1 MEKYCLDNE
10 IFGKYMNEKLMDITD
25 MLLEAQENGVPVEN
39 VIGSDKKTYAENMFS
54 DMSIGKVFG
63 DMTYYLTFFA
73 WMFLL
78 IGAVQ
83 RPRPPFLF
91 CSLNQPENLFNCIG
105 KIFFCIFFVHCL
117 TESRHASK
125 NREKCINAM

>member
-1 MEKYCLDNE
+1 MPLGYKFMTFKVVRRALCGVALKFMEKYCLDNE

-83 RPRPPFLF
+83 ETEASVFIL
-91 CSLNQPENLFNCIG
+91 QPES
-105 KIFFCIFFVHCL
+105 
-117 TESRHASK
+117 T
-125 NREKCINAM
+125 